1 MLLNYYSILI
11 YTKDEKLMSVIKS
24 ILPVQIFE
32 SEFSSDINA
41 VKRNLS
47 NRRYDV
53 ILLDAEDP
61 EVIEFSFSVGDDSTV
76 VVLLCPVSN
85 FETVSERVE
94 GNGIITLAKPFDSF
108 RFYSIMKI
116 VIAVVHKMQNI
127 NLKTIKLK
135 EKMDE
140 IRIVNR
146 AKLLLVKNLSMTEQ
160 EAHRHIEKKAMD
172 RCLKKSE
179 IAEQIIRTY
188 G

>member
-11 YTKDEKLMSVIKS
+11 CTKDEKLMSVIKS

-32 SEFSSDINA
+32 SEFWYDI
-41 VKRNLS
+41 
-47 NRRYDV
+47 

-61 EVIEFSFSVGDDSTV
+61 EVIDFSFSVGDDSTV
-76 VVLLCPVSN
+76 VVLLCSVSN
-85 FETVSERVE
+85 FEVVSERVE
-94 GNGIITLAKPFDSF
+94 GNGIITLSKPFDSF
-108 RFYSIMKI
+108 HLYSIMKI

-127 NLKTIKLK
+127 NLKTIRLK
-135 EKMDE
+135 EKMEE

-188 G
+188 E